1 MTLNSALTILLS
13 AMIVNNIV
21 AHFGIG
27 NVALGENTKSST
39 FLVYSCIMFGV
50 ATMFASICSFLLK
63 TYVFDVY
70 NLADFIILSEVL
82 LALLPIFIIGL
93 IIYKKS
99 KASYFLLKDNTYLI
113 TFTAAVFGA
122 VLFVM
127 QSGTT
132 LVDVCLYALG
142 TVMGFVLVNIILYTF
157 SGYAR
162 RNIQG
167 FTPYLFN
174 LLTLAIISLLFTTF
188 STILV

>member
-70 NLADFIILSEVL
+70 NLADFVILSEVL

-99 KASYFLLKDNTYLI
+99 R
-113 TFTAAVFGA
+113 
-122 VLFVM
+122 
-127 QSGTT
+127 
-132 LVDVCLYALG
+132 LYK
-142 TVMGFVLVNIILYTF
+142 
-157 SGYAR
+157 S
-162 RNIQG
+162 
-167 FTPYLFN
+167 
-174 LLTLAIISLLFTTF
+174 
-188 STILV
+188 